1 MNENKPSLLAPQRRG
16 RALASNLATK
26 AMDLGEAE
34 LAFASDI
41 LCWLCH
47 ERVIG
52 AITLRNALLA
62 LPRYRC
68 DEGSAIGHTP
78 IAEQTVAEKTQG

>member
-1 MNENKPSLLAPQRRG
+1 MH
-16 RALASNLATK
+16 ASPAQT
-26 AMDLGEAE
+26 LGEAE
-34 LAFASDI
+34 MEFASDI

-52 AITLRNALLA
+52 SIALRNALLA

-68 DEGSAIGHTP
+68 DQASMVHS
-78 IAEQTVAEKTQG
+78 VVKKTQG